1 MITSVIFINIEN
13 YHKNISI
20 KINSVNLRF
29 IFRYDNSCISLNNHT
44 NKFIV

>member
-29 IFRYDNSCISLNNHT
+29 
-44 NKFIV
+44 FIDMITHVYL